1 MQISPLKAL
10 TSVRRILYF
19 VAVGVV
25 IGLLSFG
32 VSIFGQEL
40 WPVPAAVA
48 LGFVVYE
55 ALMYDPTVGV
65 LPASPFVSTGGGQ
78 KRNNK
83 KAKPKL

>member
-10 TSVRRILYF
+10 SSLRRTLYF

-40 WPVPAAVA
+40 WPIPATVA

-55 ALMYDPTVGV
+55 ALAYDPTVGV
-65 LPASPFVSTGGGQ
+65 LPTSPFVSAGGR
-78 KRNNK
+78 KIK
-83 KAKPKL
+83 KKQSSKF

>member
-10 TSVRRILYF
+10 SSLRRILYF

-32 VSIFGQEL
+32 VAIFGQEL

-55 ALMYDPTVGV
+55 AITYDATVGV
-65 LPASPFVSTGGGQ
+65 LPASPFVSTKGVQ
-78 KRNNK
+78 RSQNK
-83 KAKPKL
+83 KKLTA